1 MCGNGKLGDLMD
13 DRDLKESESREFGRR
28 VREELARRRISRQA
42 LADMSRISLSTLEK
56 ALAGARPFTL
66 ASKLRIEESLGNP
79 FRPAAPTA
87 AAPTSAPERL
97 GAYSRAAV
105 RWLEASYLTVRPSF
119 KDPEA
124 VYTYVTEIRWDDE
137 AGHLVFAEH
146 QRVDSEFEQR
156 GEVSLPN
163 LSGHTYLTTNDTGQ
177 HRLIVLGRP
186 TASGAMYGLLATLE
200 VGHGSQLVPA
210 CCPIVLTPMARQTD
224 PRIGVIV
231 PGTDH
236 YDAYRKLLLETTSR
250 DFARF
255 HICG

>member
-1 MCGNGKLGDLMD
+1 MD
-13 DRDLKESESREFGRR
+13 DRDLKDAESREFGRR
-28 VREELARRRISRQA
+28 VREELARRRVSRQA
-42 LADMSRISLSTLEK
+42 LADMSKISLSTLEK

-66 ASKLRIEESLGNP
+66 ASKVRIEEALGLRGP
-79 FRPAAPTA
+79 DQKPASPG
-87 AAPTSAPERL
+87 SAPEHL
-97 GAYSRAAV
+97 GAYSRPAV

-186 TASGAMYGLLATLE
+186 TASGSMYGLLATLE

-210 CCPIVLTPMARQTD
+210 CCPIVLAPMARQAD
-224 PRIGVIV
+224 PQIGVIT
-231 PGTDH
+231 PAMPQYET
-236 YDAYRKLLLETTSR
+236 YRALLQQVTTR

-255 HICG
+255 HL